1 VATEFLSENDFP
13 EWDAFVARHP
23 LGLIYHLSSWKQAL
37 ERAFSHI
44 KGHFLV
50 LRDDSGQIAAGIPVY
65 LVRSWLLG
73 NRLVS
78 IPYASICD
86 PLISTEEQYREL
98 LGGLRAFQKEC
109 RAGSIEIK
117 TLKTARLIADPL
129 CSSSESMHHYL
140 PLDRSLE
147 ELQKIFAYKAI
158 RQIIH
163 RAQHRG
169 LIVRPQLDPA
179 AIVLIHSF
187 LASTRRRLSL
197 PPIPHRFFRSFAQ
210 AFGKDRMTILVA
222 YLEGKPIAALLALNF
237 SGVLHIE
244 YYGGNSI
251 AYQTGASHLLH
262 WEAIKHAGSLGC
274 KSVSFGLTDS
284 WNEGLLSF
292 KRRWGTIE
300 EPIGISCISSNG
312 QPRVTLKSAKR
323 NRASRWLFRN
333 APQPVCAALA
343 SFIYRHHG

>member
-1 VATEFLSENDFP
+1 MGCFCSPASTG
-13 EWDAFVARHP
+13 W
-23 LGLIYHLSSWKQAL
+23 IYHLSSWKQAL

-50 LRDDSGQIAAGIPVY
+50 LRDDSGHIAAGIPIY

-86 PLISTEEQYREL
+86 PLISTEQHYKEL
-98 LGGLRAFQKEC
+98 LGGLKAFQKEC

-117 TLKTARLIADPL
+117 TLKTTRLIADPL
-129 CSSSESMHHYL
+129 CSSADYIHHYL
-140 PLDRSLE
+140 PMDRPPQD
-147 ELQKIFAYKAI
+147 LQKNFAHKATKQMI
-158 RQIIH
+158 Q

-169 LIVRPQLDPA
+169 LIVRSQFDPT
-179 AIVLIHSF
+179 AISLIHSF
-187 LASTRRRLSL
+187 LAGTRRRLSL
-197 PPIPHRFFRSFAQ
+197 PSIPHKFFNSFAQ

-222 YLEGKPIAALLALNF
+222 YLEENPIAALLALNF
-237 SGVLHIE
+237 GGVLHIE

-262 WEAIKHAGSLGC
+262 WEAIKHAWSLGC

-292 KRRWGTIE
+292 KRRWGTIG